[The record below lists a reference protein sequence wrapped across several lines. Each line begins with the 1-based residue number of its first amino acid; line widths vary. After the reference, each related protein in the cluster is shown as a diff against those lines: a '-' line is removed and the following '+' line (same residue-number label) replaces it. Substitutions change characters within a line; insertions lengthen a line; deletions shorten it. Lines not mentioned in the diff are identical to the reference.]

1 MSATPKPRF
10 SASEVAGILGRNPYK
25 NKNEVLLKVL
35 SQQYPRFKPVIES
48 VKSSLGGKTEREI
61 VAEAPPEIQRVL
73 AECVAE
79 STTAKTD
86 AEFEGVVKRFK
97 EQNARVLLTNALN
110 GSNVIRDL
118 DIDSVKT
125 ARARIQTGQT
135 TIERELSAL
144 GPVLAGVID
153 KSKEQETLAS
163 EIQKRRGTK
172 LEKVAEDAFV
182 VDTGKEITER
192 NTFTQFECPEYR
204 LIGYIDGF
212 QDGKVVETKN
222 RKRFWAVPPAYD
234 FVQLRCYMLM
244 KGKVPGVLLENFPA
258 KAPRTTMVP
267 WEDHMWESIHS
278 GLCEVSTE
286 IAGMTDE
293 DVANVAREVYG

>member
-1 MSATPKPRF
+1 MIKPRF

-25 NKNEVLLKVL
+25 SKNEVLLKVL
-35 SQQYPRFKPVIES
+35 TQFPRFKPIIES

-61 VAEAPPEIQRVL
+61 VAEAPPEIHRML

-97 EQNARVLLTNALN
+97 AENARVLLTNALN

-118 DIDSVKT
+118 DIDLVKA
-125 ARARIQTGQT
+125 ARARIHTGQT
-135 TIERELSAL
+135 TVEGEVEAL
-144 GPVLAGVID
+144 GTILAGVID
-153 KSKEQETLAS
+153 ASKEQEALAS

-182 VDTGKEITER
+182 VETGKEITER
-192 NTFTQFECPEYR
+192 NTFTQLECPEYR

-234 FVQLRCYMLM
+234 FVQLRCYMRM
-244 KGKVPGVLLENFPA
+244 KGKVAGVLLENFPA
-258 KAPRTTMVP
+258 KAPRTTHIP
-267 WEDHMWESIHS
+267 WDDAEWESIHA
-278 GLCEVSTE
+278 GLCAVSAD
-286 IAGMTDE
+286 IARMSDA
-293 DVANVAREVYG
+293 DVADLTRTVYA

>member
-1 MSATPKPRF
+1 MMKPRF

-25 NKNEVLLKVL
+25 SKNEVLLKVL
-35 SQQYPRFKPVIES
+35 TQFPRFKPIIES

-61 VAEAPPEIQRVL
+61 VSEAPPEIQRVL

-97 EQNARVLLTNALN
+97 EKNAQVLLTNALN

-118 DIDSVKT
+118 DIDLVRSAQT
-125 ARARIQTGQT
+125 RIQTGQT
-135 TIERELSAL
+135 TIERELVAL

-153 KSKEQETLAS
+153 ASKEQETLAS

-182 VDTGKEITER
+182 VETGKEITER
-192 NTFTQFECPEYR
+192 NTFTQLECPEYR

-234 FVQLRCYMLM
+234 FVQLRCYMRM
-244 KGKVPGVLLENFPA
+244 KGKVAGVLLENFPA
-258 KAPRTTMVP
+258 KAPRTTHIA
-267 WEDHMWESIHS
+267 WDDAEWESIHS
-278 GLCEVSTE
+278 GLCAVSAD
-286 IAGMTDE
+286 IARMSDTH
-293 DVANVAREVYG
+293 VADLTRTVYA

>member
-1 MSATPKPRF
+1 MKPRF
-10 SASEVAGILGRNPYK
+10 SASEVAGILGLNPYK
-25 NKNEVLLKVL
+25 AKNEVLLKVL
-35 SQQYPRFKPVIES
+35 GQYPRFKPIIES

-73 AECVAE
+73 AACVAE
-79 STTAKTD
+79 STAAKTD

-97 EQNARVLLTNALN
+97 AENAKVLLTNALN

-118 DIDSVKT
+118 DIDSVKA
-125 ARARIQTGQT
+125 ARVRIQTGQT
-135 TIERELSAL
+135 TVEREVAAL

-153 KSKEQETLAS
+153 ASKEQETLAS

-182 VDTGKEITER
+182 VESGKEITER
-192 NTFTQFECPEYR
+192 NTFTQLECPEYR

-222 RKRFWAVPPAYD
+222 RKRYWTVPPAYD
-234 FVQLRCYMLM
+234 FVQLRCYMRM

-258 KAPRTTMVP
+258 KAPRTTHIE
-267 WEDHMWESIHS
+267 WEDAEWNSIHA
-278 GLCEVSTE
+278 GLCEVSAL
-286 IAGMTDE
+286 IARMTDA
-293 DVANVAREVYG
+293 DVAGVAHAVYSA

>member
-1 MSATPKPRF
+1 MIKPRF

-25 NKNEVLLKVL
+25 SKNEVLLKVL
-35 SQQYPRFKPVIES
+35 GQYPKFKPVIES

-61 VAEAPPEIQRVL
+61 VSEAPPEIQRVL
-73 AECVAE
+73 AQCVAE
-79 STTAKTD
+79 STTARTD

-97 EQNARVLLTNALN
+97 EQNARVMLTNALN

-118 DIDSVKT
+118 DIDLVRSAQT
-125 ARARIQTGQT
+125 RIQTGQT
-135 TIERELSAL
+135 TIERELAAL

-153 KSKEQETLAS
+153 ASKEQETLAS

-182 VDTGKEITER
+182 VETGKEITER
-192 NTFTQFECPEYR
+192 NTFTQIECPEYR

-234 FVQLRCYMLM
+234 FVQLRCYMRM
-244 KGKVPGVLLENFPA
+244 KGKVDGVLLENFPA
-258 KAPRTTMVP
+258 KPPRTTAVS
-267 WEDHMWESIHS
+267 WSDSAWESIHE
-278 GLCEVSTE
+278 GLCQVSRE
-286 IAGMTDE
+286 IAAMTHE
-293 DVANVAREVYG
+293 DATLLAQTVFKR

>member
-1 MSATPKPRF
+1 MLTTPKPRF

-25 NKNEVLLKVL
+25 TKNEVLLKVL
-35 SQQYPRFKPVIES
+35 GQFPQFKPIIES

-73 AECVAE
+73 AQSVAE
-79 STTAKTD
+79 ATTVQTD

-97 EQNARVLLTNALN
+97 EQNAKVLLTNALN

-118 DIDSVKT
+118 DIDSVKA
-125 ARARIQTGQT
+125 ARTRIQTGQT
-135 TIERELSAL
+135 TVEREVAVL

-153 KSKEQETLAS
+153 ASKEQETLAS

-182 VDTGKEITER
+182 VESGKEITER
-192 NTFTQFECPEYR
+192 NTFTQLECPEYR

-222 RKRFWAVPPAYD
+222 RKRYWSVPPAYD
-234 FVQLRCYMLM
+234 FVQLRCYMRM
-244 KGKVPGVLLENFPA
+244 KGKVDGVLLENFPA
-258 KAPRTTMVP
+258 KAPRTTHIL
-267 WEDHMWESIHS
+267 WEDAEWESIHA
-278 GLCEVSTE
+278 GLCAVSAD
-286 IAGMTDE
+286 IARMSDA
-293 DVANVAREVYG
+293 DVANVAQAVYA

>member
-1 MSATPKPRF
+1 MMKPRF

-25 NKNEVLLKVL
+25 SKNEVLLKVL
-35 SQQYPRFKPVIES
+35 GQFPRFKPVIES

-73 AECVAE
+73 AACVAE

-97 EQNARVLLTNALN
+97 EQNARVMLTNALN

-118 DIDSVKT
+118 DIDVVRSAQT
-125 ARARIQTGQT
+125 RIQTGQT
-135 TIERELSAL
+135 TIERELAVL

-153 KSKEQETLAS
+153 ASKEQETLAS

-182 VDTGKEITER
+182 VESGKEITER
-192 NTFTQFECPEYR
+192 NTFTQLECAEYR

-234 FVQLRCYMLM
+234 FVQLRCYMRM
-244 KGKVPGVLLENFPA
+244 KGKVDGVLLENFPA
-258 KAPRTTMVP
+258 KAPRTTMVA
-267 WEDHMWESIHS
+267 WEDGEWESIHA
-278 GLCEVSTE
+278 GLCEVSAL
-286 IAGMTDE
+286 IARMTDA
-293 DVANVAREVYG
+293 DVAGVAREVYSA